1 MAASGYTPI
10 ILFNSTTASNVPTT
24 SNLAVGELAINIP
37 DGKLYYNKSGTITVL
52 ANANFATSVSTI
64 SFGTTGL
71 TPSTATNGV
80 VTVAGTLAVANGGTG
95 QTTASAG
102 FNALSP
108 ITTTGDLI
116 IGNGT
121 NSATRLAIGAN
132 TYVLTSNG
140 TTASWVAPSGG
151 GSAATPTALGTVYG
165 ATPASSNVALGYNS
179 GTGGGYNT
187 FVGNTAGQNTT
198 GSYNSAYGQAALVGA
213 SPFTANRNDAFGYAS
228 LNVITSGSYNSCY
241 GFLTGQALTSGSYN
255 VAVGPIALQYATTAS
270 YNTAV
275 GFQAGNNNTT
285 GTRITAIGAG
295 SLYNNTAT
303 DNTAVGYSSLNSNTT
318 GQYNV
323 AVGCQ
328 ESSGYPALY
337 SNTTASANTAMGAG
351 ALSRATTGGANTGLG
366 YKAGFA
372 ITTGVQNTFI
382 GQNAGVA
389 LTTGNNN
396 IAIGGVGTFTS
407 ATSDTNTIVIGAYSG
422 GNLNGGYE
430 NTLIGYNVSASSATV
445 DYELVLASGSGA
457 TGKGANT
464 GYISP
469 SGGGVYQG
477 NNSAAWSV
485 TSDQRL
491 KKNIVDNNVGLDK
504 VIQIQ
509 VRNFEYRT
517 EDEVTDLPKNQAIKK
532 QGIQLGVI
540 AQELQQ
546 VLPDC
551 VKQES
556 TGVLAVDSTDIMY
569 HMINAIKELNA
580 KITALEAKLGA

>member
-95 QTTASAG
+95 QTTAGAG

-151 GSAATPTALGTVYG
+151 GGSQATATTLGTVY
-165 ATPASSNVALGYNS
+165 ASTLNTGVTTALGYQSAASSTSNGTTSIGYQALYNQTSSSTVNTAIGYQAGYTLTTGSGSNVFVGATAGYYATGTNNTALGYACLANNNS
-179 GTGGGYNT
+179 G
-187 FVGNTAGQNTT
+187 AT
-198 GSYNSAYGQAALVGA
+198 GSYNTSIGSL
-213 SPFTANRNDAFGYAS
+213 SLANN
-228 LNVITSGSYNSCY
+228 
-241 GFLTGQALTSGSYN
+241 
-255 VAVGPIALQYATTAS
+255 TTAS

-275 GFQAGNNNTT
+275 GYQAG
-285 GTRITAIGAG
+285 
-295 SLYNNTAT
+295 
-303 DNTAVGYSSLNSNTT
+303 
-318 GQYNV
+318 
-323 AVGCQ
+323 
-328 ESSGYPALY
+328 Y
-337 SNTTASANTAMGAG
+337 SNTTASYNTAVGYQSSYTNTTSTNTTAIGSQALYSGGGYYDTAIGFQAG
-351 ALSRATTGGANTGLG
+351 YSVTSGSGGSNTFVGW
-366 YKAGFA
+366 KAG
-372 ITTGVQNTFI
+372 QYSN
-382 GQNAGVA
+382 A
-389 LTTGNNN
+389 LTTGSSCTY
-396 IAIGGVGTFTS
+396 IGCYAS
-407 ATSDTNTIVIGAYSG
+407 P
-422 GNLNGGYE
+422 
-430 NTLIGYNVSASSATV
+430 SSATAV
-445 DYELVLASGSGA
+445 SELVVCTGNSSV
-457 TGKGANT
+457 GKGSYT
-464 GYISP
+464 GYIN
-469 SGGGVYQG
+469 GGTGGTYQG
-477 NNSAAWSV
+477 NNSAAWSI

-532 QGIQLGVI
+532 QGVQLGVI

-580 KITALEAKLGA
+580 EIQALKSKVGI